1 MSSVIFFTFRLY
13 PLLFDYFK
21 SERTSSIVLV
31 YKIFLSAG
39 DSVVEASARAVSVLD
54 GSRLMRLYECKS
66 SHSMAIIFKSSCA
79 VECYLCPVSR
89 TLGDNRSIAEMFNEH
104 KMLSKLVI
112 RNSSLDPNYMR
123 YRRFFVCHMYT
134 KCCPGFSHLFNN
146 YIIRLLQFR
155 FKIMMQK
162 PRHHDPLSSRA
173 VGNPARSTRLLRH
186 RETLCAYLA
195 TGR

>member
-1 MSSVIFFTFRLY
+1 MLRLVMMMMMSSVIFFTFRLY

-66 SHSMAIIFKSSCA
+66 SHSMAI
-79 VECYLCPVSR
+79 
-89 TLGDNRSIAEMFNEH
+89 IAEMFNEH